1 MKFCVSTAPFSV
13 LVNGSLDRFVSSSRG
28 LRQGNSL
35 PPPLLFLL
43 VMEVLSRLLKKKEEG
58 DFIHGFHVGLNNS
71 EWVNISHLLFADD
84 TILFC
89 DVFRE
94 HLLYIRLVLICF
106 EALIG
111 FKVNVGKSELVPVG
125 EMSNLAALANVLYCK
140 IGSMPMTYL
149 GTP

>member
-1 MKFCVSTAPFSV
+1 MKFCVSTARFSV
-13 LVNGSLDRFVSSSRG
+13 LVNGSLDRFLSSSCG

-71 EWVNISHLLFADD
+71 EWVNISHLFFADD

-89 DVFRE
+89 DAFRE

-149 GTP
+149 GMP